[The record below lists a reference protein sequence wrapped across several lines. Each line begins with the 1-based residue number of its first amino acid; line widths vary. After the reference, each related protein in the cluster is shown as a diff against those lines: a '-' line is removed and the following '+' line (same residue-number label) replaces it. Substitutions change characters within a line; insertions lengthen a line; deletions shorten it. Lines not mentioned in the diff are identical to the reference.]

1 MEPLLVLAAWLW
13 SEFHWLI
20 IALIVWFVLWHLM
33 LMPIIR
39 AVEKAREERE
49 TQSNDR
55 HLELM
60 NALKSLDDILEE
72 LKLHLPNNVRSKRAG
87 KSRQTTTENDIKKQA
102 EGRLH
107 QCVQKRHALSESGGS
122 AWQRHRTD
130 RTDGEAQKPMSPMGP
145 MSVAAIGDVPAGAE
159 LEL

>member
-1 MEPLLVLAAWLW
+1 
-13 SEFHWLI
+13 
-20 IALIVWFVLWHLM
+20 
-33 LMPIIR
+33 MPIIR

-102 EGRLH
+102 EGRFINVFKNDMRFPRAGARLG
-107 QCVQKRHALSESGGS
+107 KGIGLIE
-122 AWQRHRTD
+122 
-130 RTDGEAQKPMSPMGP
+130 PMGKLK
-145 MSVAAIGDVPAGAE
+145 SR
-159 LEL
+159 